1 MIRFLRE
8 TWELWYWAM
17 FCPSKLQDRRRS
29 ADNCRFIVQ
38 YFFLVLCFS
47 IPLAVEIVKSGNPL
61 DLIIILPLT
70 ILTIYTAFYFAVPF
84 GLHFPLFVVLCY
96 HQPHLSYIIKNI
108 DLELFQNLL
117 TVRINIIQIL
127 LVVYLFLLG
136 TIISLDTLVY
146 FTAFLKLMW
155 HDMVRQDRDWIR
167 VSTLS
172 YILHLFEKR
181 YISLR
186 KLKESAIEI
195 FCLPK
200 IQLIQ
205 SSIMSTA
212 FLFIVIELSLILL
225 VELTVFIVGIIL
237 SASIFIFFL
246 QNLPFSKLILFSCFL
261 GVSIAPAG
269 ILFPINITIILR
281 VIIAAI
287 ILPTVVFATLETRL
301 ILAIILIL
309 SGYFRLIPDYLLLT
323 AISLFLSGISRSKI
337 IPLKNGSV
345 KIHDYFPIL
354 QAKPVKILRILPPY
368 STELLWLP
376 LPGHDRILAAAF
388 RTDTEAALA
397 TFQQMQASPLPGFRP
412 TIKQA
417 LPQIIADR
425 LTVVSNIPELV
436 ATAKSDHPLLPL
448 LIPTFYQS
456 ESELENS
463 TPERSAPFIK
473 AEISR
478 VMPRLQAVAKD
489 VEAALEAG
497 SAALRERAL
506 ERILNNLLKLQA
518 QLPGLGLESPAI
530 KRWEPVLE
538 QWQRLIQ
545 LELEEQQA
553 QSQGELLNPFSYGNP
568 LPLHRKDIFKG
579 RQAFADR
586 IVRLIIDRNRPT
598 IVLHAPR
605 RFGKSSFLQ
614 HLRRLLSSDMIP
626 IYLDMQSNTFTT
638 DEADFCY
645 SLVRS
650 IYKDSR
656 SQGIQLPAIPQR
668 QEFRESPY
676 IALEDWLD
684 EALPRLEDRRLLLNL
699 DEFEKIGSAIK
710 EGRLSLRLF
719 DQLRHLIQ
727 HYDRLSFLFSGV
739 QTLEEIGPN
748 WSSYF
753 ISVVPIEMLYL
764 EPEEAEDLL
773 VNPDPEF
780 ALRYDRNILAE
791 ILQLTRCH
799 PYLLQ
804 LLGAA
809 MVTQANL
816 NHTQLVTSDLLQ
828 AAIQD
833 AFTLGEPYFINIWT
847 EFTGTNPQEVAA
859 GQKFLLS
866 LAANQELPSPH
877 LSLGTTQPSPG
888 SEVEALAALRR
899 LRRYHVIEETDRG
912 NYRFEVP
919 LFSMWVRDRAI
930 RNDLG

>member
-1 MIRFLRE
+1 MREFLRE

-29 ADNCRFIVQ
+29 ADKRRFIVQ
-38 YFFLVLCFS
+38 YFLLVLCFS

-61 DLIIILPLT
+61 YFIIILPLT
-70 ILTIYTAFYFAVPF
+70 ILTVYTASYFAVPF
-84 GLHFPLFVVLCY
+84 GLHFPLLVVLCY
-96 HQPHLSYIIKNI
+96 QPHLSIISYIIKNI
-108 DLELFQNLL
+108 DLELVQNLL
-117 TVRINIIQIL
+117 TVRM
-127 LVVYLFLLG
+127 LVIKILFLLQMIVLG

-155 HDMVRQDRDWIR
+155 HDMVREDQDWIR

-181 YISLR
+181 YISLI

-195 FCLPK
+195 LCLPK
-200 IQLIQ
+200 IKLIQ

-212 FLFIVIELSLILL
+212 LLFIVIELSLILL
-225 VELTVFIVGIIL
+225 VELTVLIVGIIL
-237 SASIFIFFL
+237 SASIYIFLL

-281 VIIAAI
+281 VIITAI
-287 ILPTVVFATLETRL
+287 ILPTVVFATLETRW
-301 ILAIILIL
+301 ILAILLIL

-337 IPLKNGSV
+337 IPIKNGSV
-345 KIHDYFPIL
+345 KIHYYFPIL
-354 QAKPVKILRILPPY
+354 QAKPVKILRLLPPH

-388 RTDTEAALA
+388 RTDAEAALA

-436 ATAKSDHPLLPL
+436 ATAKSEHPLLPL

-456 ESELENS
+456 ETELENS
-463 TPERSAPFIK
+463 TPQKSAPFIK

-489 VEAALEAG
+489 VDAALETG
-497 SAALRERAL
+497 NAALRERAL
-506 ERILNNLLKLQA
+506 ELILNNLSRLQV
-518 QLPGLGLESPAI
+518 QLPGLGLEPPAI
-530 KRWEPVLE
+530 KRWQPVLE
-538 QWQRLIQ
+538 QWQRLIR
-545 LELEEQQA
+545 LELEEQQV

-568 LPLHRKDIFKG
+568 LPLDRKDIFKG

-605 RFGKSSFLQ
+605 RFGKSSFLR
-614 HLRRLLSSDMIP
+614 HLPRLLPSDLIP
-626 IYLDMQSNTFTT
+626 IHLDMQSAAVTT
-638 DEADFCY
+638 DEAAFCY
-645 SLVRS
+645 SLVRY

-699 DEFEKIGSAIK
+699 DEFEKIGSAINQ
-710 EGRLSLRLF
+710 GRLSLGLF
-719 DQLRHLIQ
+719 DELRHLIQ

-739 QTLEEIGPN
+739 QTLEEMGPN

-780 ALRYDRNILAE
+780 ALRYDRNIVAE

-833 AFTLGEPYFINIWT
+833 AFTLGEPYFINIWR

-866 LAANQELPSPH
+866 LAANQELSSDVSRVVGDP
-877 LSLGTTQPSPG
+877 
-888 SEVEALAALRR
+888 EALAALRR

-930 RNDLG
+930 RNDLS